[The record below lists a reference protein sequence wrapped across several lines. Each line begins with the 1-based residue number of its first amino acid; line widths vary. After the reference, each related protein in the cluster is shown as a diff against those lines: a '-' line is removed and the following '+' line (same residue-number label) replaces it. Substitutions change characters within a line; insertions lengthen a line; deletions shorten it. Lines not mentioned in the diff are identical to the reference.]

1 MEYCKQNNLW
11 FIKLFF
17 IIILINDLEEYDNKL
32 RVNFPN
38 IKKTKLILFKKLKN

>member
-1 MEYCKQNNLW
+1 MEYCRQNNLW

-32 RVNFPN
+32 RVNFPK
-38 IKKTKLILFKKLKN
+38 IKKNQTNSV